1 MFNLKDPRKLTL
13 SAFQICEEEKCKE
26 ESTKIW
32 TNSEIRILDLCDK
45 HYNELESEKI

>member
-1 MFNLKDPRKLTL
+1 ML

-32 TNSEIRILDLCDK
+32 TNSETRILDLCDK
-45 HYNELESEKI
+45 HYNELKLENF